1 MLPPAIDAARA
12 ARGLTLCLL
21 VRGGSKSYGI
31 DGPASD
37 DDYAGI
43 FLSPLRAFVSL
54 DGPGSDSETGHGPDF
69 TLHELGKFCR
79 LALKGNP
86 AVLEVLWNE
95 DVLEIDAWG
104 RALRERRTSFLHHD
118 GLGVYVAYAESQLKK
133 MARGGG
139 LHAGLHAKGG
149 TYNGKFGAH
158 LIRLLHAGITLA
170 ASGEVMVRVPPALA
184 VELLAIKNGEVSMER
199 VIQTALPLLERLT
212 RLADTNTLPA
222 RADLAGIDDLVAR
235 ARMSG

>member
-1 MLPPAIDAARA
+1 MVPPEIEAARA
-12 ARGLTLCLL
+12 ARGLSLCLL

-54 DGPGSDSETGHGPDF
+54 DGPGSDSETGNDPDF

-95 DVLEIDAWG
+95 DVVEIDAWG
-104 RALRERRTSFLHHD
+104 RALRELRTSFLHHD

-133 MARGGG
+133 MARGG
-139 LHAGLHAKGG
+139 GLHAKGG

-170 ASGEVMVRVPPALA
+170 ASGEVLVRVPPALA

-212 RLADTNTLPA
+212 RLAETNTLPA
-222 RADLAGIDDLVAR
+222 RPDTAAIDDLV
-235 ARMSG
+235 

>member
-1 MLPPAIDAARA
+1 MIPPPIESALQ
-12 ARGLTLCLL
+12 ARGLRLCLL

-31 DGPASD
+31 DGPGSD
-37 DDYAGI
+37 DDYAGV

-54 DGPGSDSETGHGPDF
+54 AGPGSDSETGNDPDF
-69 TLHELGKFCR
+69 TLHELGKFCG

-86 AVLEVLWNE
+86 AVLEVLWND
-95 DVLEIDAWG
+95 DVLAIDDWG
-104 RALRERRTSFLHHD
+104 RALREKRTSFLHRN

-133 MARGGG
+133 MARGGA
-139 LHAGLHAKGG
+139 LHSKGG

-170 ASGEVMVRVPPALA
+170 ASGEVMVRVPRELA
-184 VELLAIKNGEVSMER
+184 VELLAIKHGEVSMDR

-212 RLADTNTLPA
+212 RLASTNTLPPT
-222 RADLAGIDDLVAR
+222 ADVAAIDDLVAR

>member
-1 MLPPAIDAARA
+1 MPPAIEAARA
-12 ARGLTLCLL
+12 ARGLSLCLL

-31 DGPASD
+31 DGPGSD

-43 FLSPLRAFVSL
+43 FLPTLRAFVSL
-54 DGPGSDSETGHGPDF
+54 DGPGSDSETGNDPDF

-95 DVLEIDAWG
+95 DVVEIDAWG
-104 RALRERRTSFLHHD
+104 RALREKRTSFLHHD

-139 LHAGLHAKGG
+139 LHAKGG
-149 TYNGKFGAH
+149 AYNGKFGAH

-222 RADLAGIDDLVAR
+222 RPDLAGIDDLVAR
-235 ARMSG
+235 ARLSR

>member
-1 MLPPAIDAARA
+1 MRVPPAIEQARA

-31 DGPASD
+31 DGPSSD
-37 DDYAGI
+37 DDYAGV
-43 FLSPLRAFVSL
+43 FLAPLRAFVSL
-54 DGPGSDSETGHGPDF
+54 DGPGPDSEAGHAPDF

-104 RALRERRTSFLHHD
+104 RELRERRTSFLHHG

-133 MARGGG
+133 MARGG
-139 LHAGLHAKGG
+139 GLHAKGG

-212 RLADTNTLPA
+212 RLADTNTLHA
-222 RADLAGIDDLVAR
+222 RPDLVGIDDLVAR
-235 ARMSG
+235 ARLSR

>member
-1 MLPPAIDAARA
+1 MPPAIEAARA
-12 ARGLTLCLL
+12 ARGLSLSLL

-31 DGPASD
+31 DGPGSD
-37 DDYAGI
+37 DDYAGV

-54 DGPGSDSETGHGPDF
+54 DGPGSDSETGNDPDF

-95 DVLEIDAWG
+95 DVVEIDAWG
-104 RALRERRTSFLHHD
+104 RELREKRTSFLHHD

-139 LHAGLHAKGG
+139 LHAKGG

-170 ASGEVMVRVPPALA
+170 ATGEVLVRVPPELA

-212 RLADTNTLPA
+212 RLSGTNTLPA
-222 RADLAGIDDLVAR
+222 RPDTPAIDDLVAR
-235 ARMSG
+235 ARMSR